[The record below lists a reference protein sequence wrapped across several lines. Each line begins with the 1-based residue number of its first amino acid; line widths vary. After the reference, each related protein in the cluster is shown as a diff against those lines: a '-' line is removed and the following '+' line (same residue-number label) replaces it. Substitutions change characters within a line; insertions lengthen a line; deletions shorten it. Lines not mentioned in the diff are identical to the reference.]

1 MLFFYNNMYNM
12 FNIKK
17 YNEIKENLKKYSNS
31 GEIVAISKNHP
42 VESVMDAINCGVR
55 TFGENKVQ
63 EAKEKF
69 TKIKQ
74 TNPKIEL
81 HLTGP
86 LQSNKVKNAI
96 SLFDVFH
103 TIDREKIAKEISKHQ
118 ALIKNK
124 KFFIQINTGKE
135 QSKSGIFPEEF
146 KDFLFFLKNEI
157 NLSVS
162 GLMCIPPIDEDPKYH
177 FNILKVLAN
186 KFDINELS
194 IGMSSDYQE
203 ALEFKPTYIR
213 LGTIL
218 FGKRN

>member
-1 MLFFYNNMYNM
+1 M
-12 FNIKK
+12 
-17 YNEIKENLKKYSNS
+17 
-31 GEIVAISKNHP
+31 
-42 VESVMDAINCGVR
+42 
-55 TFGENKVQ
+55 
-63 EAKEKF
+63 
-69 TKIKQ
+69 
-74 TNPKIEL
+74 
-81 HLTGP
+81 P
-86 LQSNKVKNAI
+86 LEPY
-96 SLFDVFH
+96 FH

-186 KFDINELS
+186 KYDINELS

>member
-1 MLFFYNNMYNM
+1 M
-12 FNIKK
+12 
-17 YNEIKENLKKYSNS
+17 
-31 GEIVAISKNHP
+31 
-42 VESVMDAINCGVR
+42 
-55 TFGENKVQ
+55 
-63 EAKEKF
+63 
-69 TKIKQ
+69 
-74 TNPKIEL
+74 
-81 HLTGP
+81 
-86 LQSNKVKNAI
+86 
-96 SLFDVFH
+96 
-103 TIDREKIAKEISKHQ
+103 
-118 ALIKNK
+118 IKNK

-186 KFDINELS
+186 KYDINELS

-213 LGTIL
+213 LGTVL
-218 FGKRN
+218 FGKRNWKIK